1 MGKLKA
7 RVNTQKCQAFG
18 ACLKTA
24 PGMFRLNAANKAEV
38 VKTEAASDESTL
50 AAAQNCP
57 YRAITLVDAE
67 SGVQL
72 YPPVRK

>member
-1 MGKLKA
+1 MS
-7 RVNTQKCQAFG
+7 RYNVTVNTRKCQAFG

-24 PGMFRLNAANKAEV
+24 PGTFRLNAASKAEV
-38 VKTEAASDESTL
+38 VGTEMATDESIL

-57 YRAITLVDAE
+57 YRAITLFDAE
-67 SGVQL
+67 SGVQV

>member
-1 MGKLKA
+1 MSKFDA
-7 RVNTQKCQAFG
+7 TVNTRKCQAFG

-38 VKTEAASDESTL
+38 VETETTSNESML

-57 YRAITLVDAE
+57 YRAITLVDTD
-67 SGVQL
+67 SGVQV
-72 YPPVRK
+72 YPSVRK

>member
-1 MGKLKA
+1 MGKFNA
-7 RVNTQKCQAFG
+7 TVNTRKCQAFG
-18 ACLKTA
+18 ACLRTA
-24 PGMFRLNAANKAEV
+24 PGTFRLNVANKAEV
-38 VKTEAASDESTL
+38 VETEATSDESML

-67 SGVQL
+67 SGVQV